1 MRKFLRR
8 LLPWALDWKRILIE
22 SCLLLLVYIVWLFL
36 RPSAS
41 VSRPLIGS
49 LAILVPIT
57 AAALLTFLARPFLP
71 GAARWSWL
79 FWGVAFTLWAAGNF
93 VRTYY
98 QVMLP
103 VPLPKFSLADIFNF
117 LAYPFVLLAL
127 VFYPSRNRFVPSRFR
142 FIFDA
147 AISSGVVAVLGWLI
161 IARPA
166 AQSNPGSLLTLLP
179 LVYPIADLVLLMI
192 LFNTLL
198 ASSLARRTSLLLG
211 LGLLLFLISDY
222 IYSYQALIQ
231 AFQVG
236 SFASL
241 GWTVGGLVFGL
252 TIALEAARPSNPP
265 AEVQP
270 KNWSPDTAARLQNI
284 LPIVLVI
291 TLIWFI
297 LADWRLRG
305 ELSIYG
311 LWMTL
316 VLSLALII
324 RLGVRA
330 GEIELYKYWQLFA
343 GLAEPTFICD
353 ANGKILLANPA
364 LARELGLTENQTL
377 GRWLTDFFDGKAF
390 QKDLFDRAAASPV
403 SIEVQL
409 LASGAPYLLSLSPI
423 FTDKRKPLIAGVA
436 YDIREQKEKQRA
448 LEQAYQD
455 LQAVSQRLEELN
467 AQLEEKVAERTRVL
481 QDAYLQLEEQNRM
494 LQALDKLKSDFV
506 SMVSHELRTPLTSLH
521 GGLEL
526 LLARPGR
533 RPEDKDA
540 MQLMKSEVQRLAHF
554 VENVLDLSALEA
566 GRLAVQLEPV
576 DLSLVIKDV
585 LRTLTGIPGADRIRV
600 DLPEDAPMV
609 LADENFLHS
618 VLSQL
623 LDNALKY
630 APGKPVVV
638 DAQMVRNRIR
648 VRVMDQGP
656 GIPPEKLKLLFTRF
670 QRLEAKD
677 SQSIYGYGLGLYLS
691 RQLMLAQKSN
701 LLYETLA
708 DGGACFHFDLK
719 VLK

>member
-1 MRKFLRR
+1 MRKLLRR

-49 LAILVPIT
+49 LAILVPVA
-57 AAALLTFLARPFLP
+57 AAALLTFLARPLLP
-71 GAARWSWL
+71 RPARWSWL
-79 FWGVAFTLWAAGNF
+79 FWGFAFTLWAAGNF

-103 VPLPKFSLADIFNF
+103 VPLPKFSLADILNF

-142 FIFDA
+142 FILDA

-222 IYSYQALIQ
+222 IYSYQALVQ

-236 SFASL
+236 NFASL

-252 TIALEAARPSNPP
+252 TIALEVARPSNYP
-265 AEVQP
+265 AEEQP
-270 KNWSPDTAARLQNI
+270 PRSPDTAARLQNI
-284 LPIVLVI
+284 LPIVLVL

-305 ELSIYG
+305 ELSAYG

-316 VLSLALII
+316 ILSLALII

-330 GEIELYKYWQLFA
+330 GEMELYKYWQLFA

-353 ANGKILLANPA
+353 EKGKILLLNPV
-364 LARELGLTENQTL
+364 LVRKLGLSETQVL
-377 GRWLTDFFDGKAF
+377 GRPLSDFFGGPAF
-390 QKDLFDRAAASPV
+390 NKDLLKNAATHSV
-403 SIEVQL
+403 STEVQL
-409 LASGAPYLLSLSPI
+409 LASGAPHLLSLSPI
-423 FTDKRKPLIAGVA
+423 FTDNRKPLIAGVA
-436 YDIREQKEKQRA
+436 YDIREQKDQQRA
-448 LEQAYQD
+448 LEKAYQD
-455 LQAVSQRLEELN
+455 LQAVSRRLEELN

-585 LRTLTGIPGADRIRV
+585 LRTLTGIPGAERIQV
-600 DLPEDAPMV
+600 SLPSDAPMA
-609 LADENFLHS
+609 LADESFLHS

-630 APGKPVVV
+630 APDGPVAV
-638 DAQMVRNRIR
+638 DALMVRNRIR
-648 VRVMDQGP
+648 VRVTDRGP

-701 LLYETLA
+701 LLYEAPA
-708 DGGACFHFDLK
+708 DGGACFYFDLK